1 MSVRSLRRV
10 WLVIYGAA
18 PPQGEIENAQKIGD
32 YLRSKLNIVR
42 VLPADYVGGMG
53 IDLDLLTKLANVVT
67 VGGPG
72 ANEWAFKLNEFVNP
86 KYDMTVLRERTPEE
100 TYRDWMVSGAL
111 KIDGFLKDAT
121 KFEGII
127 GRGIIGVGKQDAL
140 RARPLR
146 VIHVGGWAYCDTCA
160 MGEAFRADA
169 GAGVYDTGCKVDT
182 PYEKPCPIGALYT
195 KIADP

>member
-10 WLVIYGAA
+10 WVVIHGAA

-42 VLPADYVGGMG
+42 VLPADSAN
-53 IDLDLLTKLANVVT
+53 LDLLTKLANVVT

-72 ANEWAFKLNEFVNP
+72 ANEWTFKLNEFMNP
-86 KYDMTVLRERTPEE
+86 RWDMTVLRERTPEE
-100 TYRDWMVSGAL
+100 TYRDWIVSGAL
-111 KIDGFLKDAT
+111 TVNGFLKNTT
-121 KFEGII
+121 KFERKEI
-127 GRGIIGVGKQDAL
+127 GSGIIGVGKQAAL

-146 VIHVGGWAYCDTCA
+146 VVHIGGSGYCDTCA

-182 PYEKPCPIGALYT
+182 PYEEPCPIGALYT